1 MSAATQLLGL
11 AITDRHA
18 DSHSAAPEPLGQ
30 SPTAASTAKGSASSI
45 PTTVMVLRFPCR
57 LNGSYQRVSADQG
70 SDRDSTGVAPKSTFA
85 NRDLIAWV
93 GLEVKPRIG
102 RRYGAAL
109 VKSRRACVGYP
120 NGSSTPR
127 RLGWSARA
135 AGGGG
140 AVGTAAR
147 PGINHAALAA
157 TRIGIAAGPG
167 RRTLRRRCPATVD
180 PQSCSR
186 TRHRAQ
192 HGCGRFRAARG

>member
-1 MSAATQLLGL
+1 MTPRT
-11 AITDRHA
+11 AITQIAKMIGQELEAGAGPSEGALAAGPMLAEAGATTELVDR
-18 DSHSAAPEPLGQ
+18 L
-30 SPTAASTAKGSASSI
+30 
-45 PTTVMVLRFPCR
+45 
-57 LNGSYQRVSADQG
+57 ADQG

-167 RRTLRRRCPATVD
+167 RRKLRRRRPATVD

-186 TRHRAQ
+186 TRHRTQ
-192 HGCGRFRAARG
+192 HGGGRFRAARG